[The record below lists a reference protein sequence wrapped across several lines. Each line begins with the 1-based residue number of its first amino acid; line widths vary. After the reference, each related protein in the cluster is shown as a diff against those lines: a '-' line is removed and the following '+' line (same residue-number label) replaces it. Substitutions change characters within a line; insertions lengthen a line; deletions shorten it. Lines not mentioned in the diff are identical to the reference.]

1 MNEILSIE
9 QLRNMSTS
17 IISIP
22 NFDGT
27 GTIDIKVQKP
37 RLMAMASKGQIPNH
51 LMSIVN
57 DMMFGKKKDSSKNQ
71 KKEDKVKDVFKIYEL
86 NCFACMVEPKY
97 DDVKDILT
105 DDQMEAIFVWAN
117 KKVSKLDSFR
127 TNEGNGSSN
136 NNGKTLPEKTQ

>member
-22 NFDGT
+22 NFDST

-57 DMMFGKKKDSSKNQ
+57 GMMFGKKKDSSNNQ
-71 KKEDKVKDVFKIYEL
+71 KEEDKVKDIFKIYEL
-86 NCFACMVEPKY
+86 HCFVCMVEPKY

-117 KKVSKLDSFR
+117 KKISKLDSFR

-136 NNGKTLPEKTQ
+136 FNSKTLPEETQ